1 MMKKNAYRLSLAVI
15 ALVVFGG
22 MTALAQTK
30 TQPRYADWTASAQ
43 TGKKAQQRLNHD
55 ILKRDV
61 SDMTNEPHQVLAMAF
76 MQNIQIFAKTLSDQA
91 QGDTPLS
98 ADFARAA
105 VSEIARNFDEAN
117 THHQE
122 HVKAMPAG
130 RPSRMSGMTVADMR
144 DSKLKAAIDN
154 LSKDVQNYT
163 LNSKQIA
170 ADCADVLKHLD
181 EMSKMQRQ
189 E

>member
-1 MMKKNAYRLSLAVI
+1 MKEKACRTSLAVI
-15 ALVVFGG
+15 ALMLFGS
-22 MTALAQTK
+22 MAALAQSK
-30 TQPRYADWTASAQ
+30 TQHLYADQMASAQ
-43 TGKKAQQRLNHD
+43 TVKKGQMRMNHD
-55 ILKRDV
+55 ILKKDM

-76 MQNIQIFAKTLSDQA
+76 MQNIYTFAKTLSDQA

-105 VSEIARNFDEAN
+105 VSEILRNFEEAN

-122 HVKAMPAG
+122 HVKAMPPG
-130 RPSRMSGMTVADMR
+130 RPSRMSGMTETDMR
-144 DSKLKAAIDN
+144 DSKLKAAIDTLN
-154 LSKDVQNYT
+154 KDVQNYT

-170 ADCADVLKHLD
+170 TDCAEVLKHLD
-181 EMSKMQRQ
+181 EMSKTHRQ